1 MPDASC
7 VPRRSTGS
15 GSECDAPR
23 VAVEPDVLSQV
34 ARERGRRQ
42 NIRHPTRRRVIVGAV
57 AGCAAQRST
66 CRGGRRTD
74 AGAAGNNGR
83 HFSLL
88 KSDRTHFRIHEKWR
102 LSGRIGQQA
111 SLNALPHGNRREQ
124 RAGFPAA
131 KGEDSA
137 QRPRVRS
144 TIRPHSYGHVTAA
157 SPRPLIRGGSGAP
170 AGVLPTGGRCLAG
183 NRSNFAQTPWPSL
196 GRALIV

>member
-1 MPDASC
+1 MRHSPDIDAINKDLKQFFCQNLFSWAHDNGF
-7 VPRRSTGS
+7 PNDSEWTDFILRRSTGS

-42 NIRHPTRRRVIVGAV
+42 NIRHPTRRRVIVGAG
-57 AGCAAQRST
+57 AGCAVQRST

-102 LSGRIGQQA
+102 LSGKL
-111 SLNALPHGNRREQ
+111 SQ
-124 RAGFPAA
+124 RAL
-131 KGEDSA
+131 S
-137 QRPRVRS
+137 
-144 TIRPHSYGHVTAA
+144 
-157 SPRPLIRGGSGAP
+157 
-170 AGVLPTGGRCLAG
+170 
-183 NRSNFAQTPWPSL
+183 
-196 GRALIV
+196 